1 MSTAVQR
8 LDVSGAVDVAFLVAA
23 LPQATVSSLLLH
35 FQWAIWLLQLDIC
48 FQFTLVISSMIS
60 TWKSLNLKLS
70 FDIGWCV
77 PSCYQEAVKLLLLLF
92 IQNIHSNFFFMKI
105 NEKLSRNRCLLV
117 STSIVGAS
125 FDILVDVA
133 DVALFLFYR
142 LSDKKK
148 CSIELTKRPKSR
160 TIRSIFV
167 FD

>member
-60 TWKSLNLKLS
+60 TWKSLNLKLG

-92 IQNIHSNFFFMKI
+92 IQNIHSNFFFYENKRKVKSESMFARLNI
-105 NEKLSRNRCLLV
+105 DRRRQFWYSRWRRRRRPFFVLS
-117 STSIVGAS
+117 I
-125 FDILVDVA
+125 
-133 DVALFLFYR
+133 
-142 LSDKKK
+142 
-148 CSIELTKRPKSR
+148 
-160 TIRSIFV
+160 IR
-167 FD
+167 